1 MSSMFE
7 LNRLPVGQS
16 AYVTALALEGPIR
29 RRMMDLGLVQGTQV
43 EAVMSSPSGDP
54 VAYGIRGAVI
64 ALRSEDARQ
73 ILVQQS

>member
-1 MSSMFE
+1 MQSIIQ
-7 LNRLPVGQS
+7 LNRLPMGQS
-16 AYVTALALEGPIR
+16 ACVTSLALEGPIR

-43 EAVMSSPSGDP
+43 EAIMSSPAGDP

-64 ALRSEDARQ
+64 ALRAEDASR